1 MAVHMTYARTHV
13 DRSNGRD
20 RIKSTYRIEPTQ
32 RRRQTL
38 YTHKQGALA
47 AVLGFPLQ
55 GTTIGTHYS
64 EGHRVRLTV
73 HVGQAP
79 DPTEA
84 QLVKVAEVCEN
95 CGGWGVW

>member
-1 MAVHMTYARTHV
+1 M
-13 DRSNGRD
+13 
-20 RIKSTYRIEPTQ
+20 
-32 RRRQTL
+32 
-38 YTHKQGALA
+38 
-47 AVLGFPLQ
+47 LGFPLH

-84 QLVKVAEVCEN
+84 QLVKVAEVSGTEN
-95 CGGWGVW
+95 LRRWRLMEGVGGVAGLLIETIPCRGGVLLPYYSRI